1 MRWIKRKILKWA
13 SDDGAISGGCY
24 IDKSSPESEPTMNF
38 KIYNATGGKIVE
50 FRQYDR
56 KNDNIVNKLY
66 IIDETADFGDSI
78 KKIAMIHLMSV

>member
-13 SDDGAISGGCY
+13 SDDDAVSGGCY
-24 IDKSSPESEPTMNF
+24 RDDSSPESEPTMNF
-38 KIYNATGGKIVE
+38 KIYNANGGKIVE

-56 KNDNIVNKLY
+56 KNDTLVNKLY
-66 IIDETADFGDSI
+66 IIDENADFGDSI